1 MLKILQ
7 IDIIDSKYKYFK
19 SPWIFSN
26 QVNHLDDNLLNDE
39 KISLVQIKGTKNFG
53 IYCKSN
59 LISIRLLPDCLFEK
73 INNNFISKEDFIDQL
88 NLYLSKLYK
97 EKQCFSFAQNEAY
110 RLSHGDN
117 DGLPALAIDD
127 YKSVLVIQS
136 SSAVGDFLLPF
147 IVEAIK
153 KTIHLPIFERS
164 TGQIR
169 KLENLPERTRWIQK
183 PANEQ
188 SYEVTCNLAHLKMSF
203 SLNKAQK
210 TGLFLDQRNNL
221 KYLADLL
228 VNYNIKKSLDICSY
242 AGAWSAIAAQAG
254 IMDMT
259 LIDQDAWALQLAQK
273 NIIQNSQHSP
283 EITTLHGDMFEHLQG
298 LTKSAQKFDLIIAD
312 PPAFTKSKK
321 NIAEAK
327 RAYTKMT
334 RLAHNLLN
342 ENGIL
347 IVCSCSRHIDDQE
360 FLESVS
366 LGLST
371 QNWVLLHKGEQS
383 PCHTR
388 LATPDSSEY
397 LKCYFIKK
405 RML

>member
-1 MLKILQ
+1 MFQILE
-7 IDIIDSKYKYFK
+7 IDIIDTKYKYFK

-26 QVNHLDDNLLNDE
+26 QVKHLDDKLLNPE
-39 KISLVQIKGTKNFG
+39 KICLVRLKGTKKIG
-53 IYCKSN
+53 IYNKTS
-59 LISIRLLPDCLFEK
+59 LISIRLLPDCIMDKVENNSISSEAFIEQLSVYIKKLQIEK
-73 INNNFISKEDFIDQL
+73 NT
-88 NLYLSKLYK
+88 
-97 EKQCFSFAQNEAY
+97 FAFADKEAY

-127 YKSVLVIQS
+127 YKSVLVLQS
-136 SSAVGDFLLPF
+136 SAAVGDFLLPYV
-147 IVEAIK
+147 VEALK
-153 KTIHLPIFERS
+153 RVSDLPIFERS

-169 KLENLPERTRWIQK
+169 KLEQLPERTRWIEK
-183 PANEQ
+183 PKTD
-188 SYEVTCNLAHLKMSF
+188 SSFDISCFFAHLTMSF

-221 KYLADLL
+221 KYLAELL
-228 VNYNIKKSLDICSY
+228 KTYNIKKSLDICSY
-242 AGAWSAIAAQAG
+242 AGAWSAIAARSG
-254 IMDMT
+254 VSDLT

-273 NIIQNSQHSP
+273 NVEQNALHTP
-283 EITTLHGDMFEHLQG
+283 LIRTLHGDMFEHLQN
-298 LTKSAQKFDLIIAD
+298 LNKSTEKFDLIIAD
-312 PPAFTKSKK
+312 PPAFAKAKK
-321 NIAEAK
+321 NVAEAK

-347 IVCSCSRHIDDQE
+347 VVCSCSRHIEDQD

-366 LGLST
+366 LGLSA

-405 RML
+405 RVL